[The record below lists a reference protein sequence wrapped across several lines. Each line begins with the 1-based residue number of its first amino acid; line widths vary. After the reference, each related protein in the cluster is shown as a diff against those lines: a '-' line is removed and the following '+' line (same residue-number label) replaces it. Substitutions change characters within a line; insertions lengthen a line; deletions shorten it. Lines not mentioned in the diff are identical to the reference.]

1 MEADSAREALTLL
14 NSIAPQVHTLPS
26 SQQMRFHLLQAK
38 AMNKGDS
45 LFTTDSVMLNVVRYY
60 DRHGN
65 SNDRLLAHYLLGCVY
80 RDLGEAPKAIECYQD
95 AVDCAD
101 TLSSSCDFKT
111 LSCVYAQQAYVYKSQ
126 LLFSLETQGLLQAS
140 HFALLAS
147 DTINSIYCLEI
158 MADALI
164 LTNKT
169 DSAETILLSA
179 IDQFKLHGY
188 SQNAISALLSLIY
201 LYVRNPERLNEAK
214 RLMDIYESESSDF
227 SGHGNLLPYQ
237 RQYYSYKGRYY
248 EQIGKLDSA
257 EYFYRK
263 VSRPHMSYT
272 AKDPMYR
279 GLLSVYTKRHQA
291 DSIAKYAMLYC
302 EANDSS
308 IAIKDQETTAKMA
321 AQYNYTRYQR
331 KAQQE
336 ELRAAERLM
345 WLIAMCSIAAL
356 SVIVALWLWQDFRR
370 RRQLKQQEL
379 DRLSEV
385 YEQTK
390 SAYLE
395 KVTALQQTE
404 TFYKAHV
411 QNLKDE
417 MDANALDIKTHYE
430 TSIRQQQD
438 EIDRLIIRIQDL
450 KGSRDVKAA
459 LDIAAKFTSI
469 DIVKHIFELASKSQF
484 ILRAKDWGELSRA
497 AAVYYPALMQDL
509 HEAPTVQRRGV
520 HVCLLTILGLRAS
533 DIAHFLN
540 VKENVLSKIKSQ
552 VNKALFSDVSAKTLY
567 TNLERRYGIF
577 L

>member
-1 MEADSAREALTLL
+1 
-14 NSIAPQVHTLPS
+14 
-26 SQQMRFHLLQAK
+26 MRFHLLQAK

-45 LFTTDSVMLNVVRYY
+45 LFTTDSVMLNVVSYY

-214 RLMDIYESESSDF
+214 RLMDIYESESADF

-321 AQYNYTRYQR
+321 AQYNYSRAQR
-331 KAQQE
+331 IAAQQKT
-336 ELRAAERLM
+336 RAEKAHRIM
-345 WLIAMCSIAAL
+345 WMFIALTVLLLSSIAAL
-356 SVIVALWLWQDFRR
+356 WHISRKRR
-370 RRQLKQQEL
+370 H
-379 DRLSEV
+379 
-385 YEQTK
+385 
-390 SAYLE
+390 
-395 KVTALQQTE
+395 
-404 TFYKAHV
+404 TFYEALENYHQKV
-411 QNLKDE
+411 KQLNL
-417 MDANALDIKTHYE
+417 LE
-430 TSIRQQQD
+430 TSHKKVI
-438 EIDRLIIRIQDL
+438 ELVNQDL
-450 KGSRDVKAA
+450 KSTQDESDKYRKKFEHAQQKIAEVNALHEQNILLMKEEISSMKSRIEELQRKLGIAGSHHKTEDFMNSEIVRW
-459 LDIAAKFTSI
+459 ISYQ
-469 DIVKHIFELASKSQF
+469 VKHQKFEMSEYDKTILQKEFAKS
-484 ILRAKDWGELSRA
+484 
-497 AAVYYPALMQDL
+497 YPTLIDDL
-509 HEAPTVQRRGV
+509 HTAGIKENGII
-520 HVCLLTILGLRAS
+520 VCILLTLKLREKDISNLLHLS
-533 DIAHFLN
+533 DTGVSNLKSEINLALFN
-540 VKENVLSKIKSQ
+540 VKSSR
-552 VNKALFSDVSAKTLY
+552 SLY
-567 TNLERRYGIF
+567 KNLESRYGLF